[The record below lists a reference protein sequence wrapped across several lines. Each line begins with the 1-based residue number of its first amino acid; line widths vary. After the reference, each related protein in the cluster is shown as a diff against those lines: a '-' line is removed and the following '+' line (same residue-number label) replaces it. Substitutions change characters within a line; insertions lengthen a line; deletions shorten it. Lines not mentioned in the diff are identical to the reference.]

1 MARVNEVKLKGY
13 FEEYTQIN
21 QNRYRIMLKVKR
33 KNETY
38 DTIPCEIKCDYEI
51 LEMFLNMEIEV
62 IGQICS
68 KNIWKKGKRV
78 LDIYIIIKDI
88 KFYLEDKFYEKNNKV
103 NIEGFVCKKI
113 NLRKTKFKIRIAD
126 IMVAINMPNGI
137 SYYIPCIAWEEDAK
151 NILNYSIGDY
161 ITIEGRIQSR
171 IYYKKDNFG
180 RTVARTIN
188 EVSITKFK

>member
-171 IYYKKDNFG
+171 IYYKKDDFG